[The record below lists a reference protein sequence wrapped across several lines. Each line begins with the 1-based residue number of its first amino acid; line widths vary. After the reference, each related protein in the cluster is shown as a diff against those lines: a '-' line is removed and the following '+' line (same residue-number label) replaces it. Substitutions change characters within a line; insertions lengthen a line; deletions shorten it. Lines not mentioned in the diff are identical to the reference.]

1 MDVRYRTVSTAFDS
15 RHKSEGPA
23 FLCGRYP
30 TPVQVL
36 EAAVNYESEE
46 AEIARLRQERAQALE
61 NEIYLGPSP
70 EERASYD
77 AKSDRIREL
86 HRRLFAR
93 HGNHQSSSLA

>member
-30 TPVQVL
+30 TPLQVL
-36 EAAVNYESEE
+36 EVAVNYESEE

-70 EERASYD
+70 EERASSD
-77 AKSDRIREL
+77 AKSRIREL

>member
-1 MDVRYRTVSTAFDS
+1 LRRLPDAIA
-15 RHKSEGPA
+15 G
-23 FLCGRYP
+23 
-30 TPVQVL
+30 L

-93 HGNHQSSSLA
+93 HGNPQSSSLA

>member
-1 MDVRYRTVSTAFDS
+1 LRPLPDAIA
-15 RHKSEGPA
+15 G
-23 FLCGRYP
+23 
-30 TPVQVL
+30 L

-46 AEIARLRQERAQALE
+46 ADIARLRQERAPALE

>member
-1 MDVRYRTVSTAFDS
+1 
-15 RHKSEGPA
+15 
-23 FLCGRYP
+23 
-30 TPVQVL
+30 
-36 EAAVNYESEE
+36 VNYESEE

-93 HGNHQSSSLA
+93 HGKHQSSSLP